1 MAVKL
6 VKRRDLGPGV
16 SSYEFRIQR
25 DPDQHVVVYNQGRD
39 IEKRVSFRVRK
50 TVNVPVERSSQTD
63 KGEK

>member
-6 VKRRDLGPGV
+6 VKKRDLGPGV

-25 DPDQHVVVYNQGRD
+25 DPDQDAVVYKQGRD
-39 IEKRVSFRVRK
+39 LEKRVSFQSGKAVK
-50 TVNVPVERSSQTD
+50 ISVERGTATD